1 MGQLYAS
8 LNTGS
13 VPAVLTL
20 DPEMVLAL
28 FVAPVLLDAAYDASL
43 RESISPV
50 SSRRIDSWSA
60 SSSLREFGLELCEIL
75 DQDRADGANFRAI
88 VFCRASSH

>member
-1 MGQLYAS
+1 ML
-8 LNTGS
+8 
-13 VPAVLTL
+13 
-20 DPEMVLAL
+20 PECVIYQW
-28 FVAPVLLDAAYDASL
+28 PVLLDAAYDASL